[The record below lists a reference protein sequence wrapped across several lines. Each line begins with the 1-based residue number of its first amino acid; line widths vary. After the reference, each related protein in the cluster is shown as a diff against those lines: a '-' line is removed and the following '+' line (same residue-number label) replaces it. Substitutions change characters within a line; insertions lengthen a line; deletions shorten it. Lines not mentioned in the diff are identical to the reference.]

1 MQPNANGILRRFG
14 INVEDFGGN
23 LMLRHTEYEADG
35 LTIKSASL
43 ENVQKMWQH
52 PWMLVHRVHLHA
64 ALCKAA
70 VERGADLQYSR
81 RVAAVD
87 AQNAAVTLADGT
99 ELQGDLII
107 GADGV
112 SSISRT
118 QVPGGHVKAFS
129 SGKSA
134 FRFLLTKSRIDD
146 PRLDKFLKAPEG
158 ELVIQ
163 MANDRKVVIYP
174 CGNNELLNFVCIH
187 PDTET
192 SAPLPV
198 DGKQAAEQSQVPLAD
213 TQV

>member
-1 MQPNANGILRRFG
+1 MQPNANGILLRFG

-35 LTIKSASL
+35 STIKSASL
-43 ENVQKMWQH
+43 EPVQKMWQH

-70 VERGADLQYSR
+70 IERGADLRYSC

-87 AQNAAVTLADGT
+87 AQNATVTLADGT
-99 ELQGDLII
+99 KFQGDLVV

-112 SSISRT
+112 SSISRA
-118 QVPGGHVKAFS
+118 QVPGGHVKPFS

-134 FRFLLTKSRIDD
+134 FRFLLTKSRIND
-146 PRLDKFLKAPEG
+146 PRLDKFLKAPKG

-163 MANDRKVVIYP
+163 MANDRKIVVYP
-174 CGNNELLNFVCIH
+174 CDHDKQLNFVCIH

-198 DGKQAAEQSQVPLAD
+198 DGK
-213 TQV
+213 